1 MIGVYLNFIV
11 SDWLFEIDGS
21 CEGKAFCHEGFT
33 RRGTCPILPSN
44 PIVSLMT
51 LSLKTKP
58 NHGDGIVLPVFAQT
72 CRLNEADQYYT

>member
-1 MIGVYLNFIV
+1 MFTLILLSLIGSLKSMVLARESV
-11 SDWLFEIDGS
+11 
-21 CEGKAFCHEGFT
+21 CHEGFR

-51 LSLKTKP
+51 LALKTKP